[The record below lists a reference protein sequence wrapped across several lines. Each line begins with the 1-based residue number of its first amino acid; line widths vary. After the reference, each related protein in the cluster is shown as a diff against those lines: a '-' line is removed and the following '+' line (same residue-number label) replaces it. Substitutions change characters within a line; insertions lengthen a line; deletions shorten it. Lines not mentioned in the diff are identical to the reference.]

1 MSELHTASADIT
13 AASDAEAA
21 SGGPWLVAL
30 DIDGTV
36 LHEDG
41 SLSDIVGAEVRRA
54 TAEGNVVMLAT
65 GRSAQHTLPVLG
77 LLDVAPEYVVCAN
90 GAVTLKRDP
99 SAPLGYSQHHVEI
112 FDPGPV
118 LTTIRSHLAEAL
130 FAVEDDEGLFMY
142 TGEFP
147 EAVLGEGTRKVLFD
161 DLLGTSATRVVVISP
176 DHDMEDF
183 LRVVERMGLHQV
195 SYSIGWTAW
204 LDIAPDGVNK
214 ATGLERVRAALD
226 IPRSRVMAVGDG
238 RNDIEMFRWAGESG
252 RAVAMGQAPD
262 DVIAAATEVTGT
274 IDADGVAT
282 VLATL

>member
-1 MSELHTASADIT
+1 MTAS
-13 AASDAEAA
+13 
-21 SGGPWLVAL
+21 PWLVAL

-54 TAEGNVVMLAT
+54 TADGHQVMLAT
-65 GRSAQHTLPVLG
+65 GRSAVHTLPVLA
-77 LLDVAPEYVVCAN
+77 LLDIAPEYVVCAN

-99 SAPLGYSQHHVEI
+99 SAPLGYRQAHVET
-112 FDPGPV
+112 FDPGAV

-130 FAVEDDEGLFMY
+130 FAVEDDEGHFLY

-147 EAVLGEGTRKVLFD
+147 DSVLGVGSEKVAFD
-161 DLLGTSATRVVVISP
+161 DLLGVQATRVVVVSP

-183 LRVVERMGLHQV
+183 LKVVERMGLHRV

-214 ATGLERVRAALD
+214 ATGLERVRERLG
-226 IPRSRVMAVGDG
+226 IPRSRVMAIGDG
-238 RNDIEMFRWAGESG
+238 RNDIDMFRWAGESG
-252 RAVAMGQAPD
+252 RAVAMSQAPH
-262 DVIAAATEVTGT
+262 DVIEAATEVT
-274 IDADGVAT
+274 ASVHNDGVAA